1 MNKII
6 SQRKIMA
13 NRKNAEKSTG
23 PKTTEG
29 KAKSAM
35 NSIKYGIYSD
45 KYLIKDESYEEFD
58 NYRRKILKCLKPT
71 NPVLFDMATHIVSN
85 GWEYQRCTLLE
96 SKILNSKS
104 LRHDAERKENINEPK
119 KITVSWLDSPELQAH
134 YDALEEYS
142 KNEPKD
148 LAENDKYWKN
158 FDHVKVQS
166 ELKAK
171 KEKEASIMTESISEV
186 VEKNE
191 NNDEEFIEGL
201 PNDLWGIN
209 SLYKINVIGKR
220 HLANYHKAF
229 HSYFEAKK
237 KFNNSIDM

>member
-1 MNKII
+1 MSKII
-6 SQRKIMA
+6 SQRKIEA
-13 NRKNAEKSTG
+13 NRRNAKKSTG
-23 PKTTEG
+23 PKTEEG
-29 KAKSAM
+29 KARSAM

-58 NYRRKILKCLKPT
+58 NYRRKILKCLNPT
-71 NPVLFDMATHIVSN
+71 NAVLFDMATHVVSN

-104 LRHDAERKENINEPK
+104 SKHDAERKENNEEPK
-119 KITVSWLDSPELQAH
+119 QIIVSWQDSPELEAK
-134 YDALEEYS
+134 YGALEEYS
-142 KNEPKD
+142 KNEPTD
-148 LAENDKYWKN
+148 LAEKDNYWKN
-158 FDHVKVQS
+158 FDHKKIQS
-166 ELKAK
+166 EIKVK
-171 KEKEASIMTESISEV
+171 KEESIRIENDSDINDV
-186 VEKNE
+186 NE
-191 NNDEEFIEGL
+191 NNEEEFIEGL

>member
-1 MNKII
+1 MSKII
-6 SQRKIMA
+6 SQRKIEA
-13 NRKNAEKSTG
+13 NRRNAKKSTG
-23 PKTTEG
+23 PKTEEG
-29 KAKSAM
+29 KARSAM

-58 NYRRKILKCLKPT
+58 NYRRKILKCLNPT
-71 NPVLFDMATHIVSN
+71 NAVLFDMATHVVSN

-104 LRHDAERKENINEPK
+104 LKHDAERKENNEEAK
-119 KITVSWLDSPELQAH
+119 QIIVSWQDSPELEAK
-134 YDALEEYS
+134 YGALEEYS
-142 KNEPKD
+142 KNEPTD
-148 LAENDKYWKN
+148 LAEKDEYWKN
-158 FDHVKVQS
+158 FDHKKIQS
-166 ELKAK
+166 EIKVK
-171 KEKEASIMTESISEV
+171 KEEIIRIENDSDINEV
-186 VEKNE
+186 NE
-191 NNDEEFIEGL
+191 NNEEEFIEGL

>member
-1 MNKII
+1 MSKII
-6 SQRKIMA
+6 SQRKIEA
-13 NRKNAEKSTG
+13 NRRNAKKSTG
-23 PKTTEG
+23 PKTEEG
-29 KAKSAM
+29 KARSAM

-58 NYRRKILKCLKPT
+58 NYRRKILKCLNPT
-71 NPVLFDMATHIVSN
+71 NAVLFDMATHVVSN

-104 LRHDAERKENINEPK
+104 LKHDAERKENNEEAK
-119 KITVSWLDSPELQAH
+119 QIIVSWQDSPELQAK
-134 YDALEEYS
+134 YGALEEYS
-142 KNEPKD
+142 KNEPTD
-148 LAENDKYWKN
+148 LAEKDEYWKN
-158 FDHVKVQS
+158 FDHKKIQS
-166 ELKAK
+166 EIKVK
-171 KEKEASIMTESISEV
+171 KEESTKIENDSDINEV
-186 VEKNE
+186 NE
-191 NNDEEFIEGL
+191 NNEEEFIEGL

>member
-1 MNKII
+1 MSKII
-6 SQRKIMA
+6 SQRKIEA
-13 NRKNAEKSTG
+13 NRRNAKKSTG
-23 PKTTEG
+23 PKTEEG
-29 KAKSAM
+29 KARSAM

-58 NYRRKILKCLKPT
+58 NYRRKILKCLNPT
-71 NPVLFDMATHIVSN
+71 NAVLFDMATHVVSN

-104 LRHDAERKENINEPK
+104 LKHDAERKQNNEEAK
-119 KITVSWLDSPELQAH
+119 QIIVSWQDPPELEAK
-134 YDALEEYS
+134 YGALEEYS
-142 KNEPKD
+142 KNEPTD
-148 LAENDKYWKN
+148 LAEKDNYWKN
-158 FDHVKVQS
+158 FDHKKIQS
-166 ELKAK
+166 EIKVK
-171 KEKEASIMTESISEV
+171 KEESIRIENDSDINEV
-186 VEKNE
+186 NE
-191 NNDEEFIEGL
+191 NNEEEFIEGL

-237 KFNNSIDM
+237 KFNNLIDM

>member
-1 MNKII
+1 
-6 SQRKIMA
+6 
-13 NRKNAEKSTG
+13 
-23 PKTTEG
+23 
-29 KAKSAM
+29 
-35 NSIKYGIYSD
+35 
-45 KYLIKDESYEEFD
+45 
-58 NYRRKILKCLKPT
+58 
-71 NPVLFDMATHIVSN
+71 MATHVVSN

-104 LRHDAERKENINEPK
+104 LKHDAERKENNNQESK
-119 KITVSWLDSPELQAH
+119 KIIVSWQDSPELKAH

-142 KNEPKD
+142 KNEPTN
-148 LAENDKYWKN
+148 LVENDKYWKN
-158 FDHVKVQS
+158 FDHKKVQS
-166 ELKAK
+166 EIKAK
-171 KEKEASIMTESISEV
+171 KEESAKTENVSEIIEV
-186 VEKNE
+186 NE
-191 NNDEEFIEGL
+191 NTQEEFIEGL

>member
-1 MNKII
+1 MSKLI
-6 SQRKIMA
+6 SQRKIQA
-13 NRKNAEKSTG
+13 NRRNAKKSTG
-23 PKTTEG
+23 PKTADG

-45 KYLIKDESYEEFD
+45 KYLIKDESYEEFH
-58 NYRRKILKCLKPT
+58 NYRKKILKCLNPT
-71 NPVLFDMATHIVSN
+71 NAVLFDMATHVVSN

-104 LRHDAERKENINEPK
+104 LKHDAERKENNEEPK
-119 KITVSWLDSPELQAH
+119 QIIVSWQDSPELEAK
-134 YDALEEYS
+134 YGALEEYS
-142 KNEPKD
+142 KNEPTD
-148 LAENDKYWKN
+148 LAEKDEYWKN
-158 FDHVKVQS
+158 FDHKKIQS
-166 ELKAK
+166 EIKVK
-171 KEKEASIMTESISEV
+171 KEEIIRIENDSDINEV
-186 VEKNE
+186 NE
-191 NNDEEFIEGL
+191 NNEEEFIEGL

>member
-1 MNKII
+1 MSKII
-6 SQRKIMA
+6 SKKKIEA
-13 NRKNAEKSTG
+13 NRRNAQKSTG
-23 PKTTEG
+23 PRTVEG
-29 KAKSAM
+29 KSKSAM
-35 NSIKYGIYSD
+35 NSIKYGIYSE

-58 NYRRKILKCLKPT
+58 NYRKKILKCLNPT
-71 NPVLFDMATHIVSN
+71 NAVLFDMATHVVSN

-104 LRHDAERKENINEPK
+104 LKHEAERKENNEETK
-119 KITVSWLDSPELQAH
+119 KIVVSWLDSPDLEAK
-134 YDALEEYS
+134 YSALEEYS
-142 KNEPKD
+142 KNEPTD
-148 LAENDKYWKN
+148 AEEREKYWKD
-158 FDHVKVQS
+158 FDIS
-166 ELKAK
+166 KAKLDFK
-171 KEKEASIMTESISEV
+171 KEKDINIMRKSEL
-186 VEKNE
+186 NE
-191 NNDEEFIEGL
+191 DHQDDEEEFIEGL

>member
-1 MNKII
+1 MSKII
-6 SQRKIMA
+6 SQRKIEA
-13 NRKNAEKSTG
+13 NRRNAEKSTG

-35 NSIKYGIYSD
+35 NSIKYGIYSN

-58 NYRRKILKCLKPT
+58 NYRRKILKCLNPT
-71 NPVLFDMATHIVSN
+71 NPVLFDMATHVVSN

-104 LRHDAERKENINEPK
+104 LKHDAEHKENNKEPK
-119 KITVSWLDSPELQAH
+119 QIIVSWQDSPELEAK
-134 YDALEEYS
+134 YGALEEYS
-142 KNEPKD
+142 KNEPTD
-148 LAENDKYWKN
+148 LAEKDNYWKN
-158 FDHVKVQS
+158 FDHKKIQS
-166 ELKAK
+166 EIKVK
-171 KEKEASIMTESISEV
+171 KEESIRIENDSDVNEV
-186 VEKNE
+186 NE
-191 NNDEEFIEGL
+191 NNEEEFIEGL

>member
-1 MNKII
+1 MSKII
-6 SQRKIMA
+6 SQRKIEA
-13 NRKNAEKSTG
+13 NRRNAKKSTG
-23 PKTTEG
+23 PKTEEG
-29 KAKSAM
+29 KARSAM

-58 NYRRKILKCLKPT
+58 NYRRKILKCLNPT
-71 NPVLFDMATHIVSN
+71 NAVLFDMATHVVSN

-104 LRHDAERKENINEPK
+104 LKHDAERKQNNEAAK
-119 KITVSWLDSPELQAH
+119 QIIVSWQDSPELEAK
-134 YDALEEYS
+134 YGALEEYS
-142 KNEPKD
+142 KNEPTD
-148 LAENDKYWKN
+148 LAEKDNYWKN
-158 FDHVKVQS
+158 FDHKKIQS
-166 ELKAK
+166 EIKVK
-171 KEKEASIMTESISEV
+171 KEESIRIENDSDINEV
-186 VEKNE
+186 NE
-191 NNDEEFIEGL
+191 NNEEEFIEGL

>member
-1 MNKII
+1 MSKII
-6 SQRKIMA
+6 SQRKIEA
-13 NRKNAEKSTG
+13 NRRNAKKSTG
-23 PKTTEG
+23 PKTEEG
-29 KAKSAM
+29 KARSAM

-58 NYRRKILKCLKPT
+58 NYRRKILKCLNPT
-71 NPVLFDMATHIVSN
+71 NAVLFDMATHVVSN

-104 LRHDAERKENINEPK
+104 LRHDAERKQNNEEAK
-119 KITVSWLDSPELQAH
+119 QIIVSWQDPPELEAK
-134 YDALEEYS
+134 YGALEEYS
-142 KNEPKD
+142 KNEPTD
-148 LAENDKYWKN
+148 LAEKDNYWKN
-158 FDHVKVQS
+158 FDHKKIQS
-166 ELKAK
+166 EIKVK
-171 KEKEASIMTESISEV
+171 KEESIRIENDSDINEV
-186 VEKNE
+186 NE
-191 NNDEEFIEGL
+191 NNEEEFIEGL

>member
-1 MNKII
+1 MSKLI
-6 SQRKIMA
+6 SQRKIQA
-13 NRKNAEKSTG
+13 NRRNAKKSTG
-23 PKTTEG
+23 PKTADG

-45 KYLIKDESYEEFD
+45 KYLIKDESYEEFH
-58 NYRRKILKCLKPT
+58 NYRKKILKCLNPT
-71 NPVLFDMATHIVSN
+71 NAVLFDMATHVVSN

-104 LRHDAERKENINEPK
+104 LKHDAERKENNEEPK
-119 KITVSWLDSPELQAH
+119 QIIVSWQDSPELEAK
-134 YDALEEYS
+134 YGALEEYS
-142 KNEPKD
+142 KNEPTD
-148 LAENDKYWKN
+148 LAEKDNYWKN
-158 FDHVKVQS
+158 FDHKKIQS
-166 ELKAK
+166 EIKVK
-171 KEKEASIMTESISEV
+171 KEESISVENDSDINEV
-186 VEKNE
+186 NE
-191 NNDEEFIEGL
+191 NNEEEFIEGL

>member
-1 MNKII
+1 MSKII
-6 SQRKIMA
+6 SQRKIEA
-13 NRKNAEKSTG
+13 NRRNAKKSTG
-23 PKTTEG
+23 PKTEEG
-29 KAKSAM
+29 KARSAM

-58 NYRRKILKCLKPT
+58 NYRRKILKCLNPT
-71 NPVLFDMATHIVSN
+71 NAVLFDMATHVVSN

-104 LRHDAERKENINEPK
+104 LKHDAERKQNNEEAK
-119 KITVSWLDSPELQAH
+119 QIIVSWQDSPELEAK
-134 YDALEEYS
+134 YGALEEYS
-142 KNEPKD
+142 KNEPTD
-148 LAENDKYWKN
+148 LAEKDEYWKN
-158 FDHVKVQS
+158 FDHKKIQS
-166 ELKAK
+166 EIKVK
-171 KEKEASIMTESISEV
+171 KEEIIRIENDSDINEV
-186 VEKNE
+186 NE
-191 NNDEEFIEGL
+191 NNEEEFIEGL

>member
-1 MNKII
+1 MSKTISHKKIEANK
-6 SQRKIMA
+6 R
-13 NRKNAEKSTG
+13 NAKRSTG
-23 PKTTEG
+23 PKTPEG

-45 KYLIKDESYEEFD
+45 KYLIKDESYEDFD
-58 NYRRKILKCLKPT
+58 NYRKKILRCLNPT
-71 NPVLFDMATHIVSN
+71 NPVLFDMATHVVSN

-104 LRHDAERKENINEPK
+104 LRHEAERKENDEEPK
-119 KITVSWLDSPELQAH
+119 KIIVSWQDSPELEAK
-134 YDALEEYS
+134 YAAYEEYS
-142 KNEPKD
+142 KNEPTD
-148 LAENDKYWKN
+148 LIERDKYRKD
-158 FDHVKVQS
+158 FDFKKVQS
-166 ELKAK
+166 ELSIK
-171 KEKEASIMTESISEV
+171 KEEDIRI
-186 VEKNE
+186 EKNSE
-191 NNDEEFIEGL
+191 LIEEHDNIEEEFIEGL
-201 PNDLWGIN
+201 PNDLWCIN

>member
-1 MNKII
+1 MSKLI
-6 SQRKIMA
+6 SQRKIEA
-13 NRKNAEKSTG
+13 NRRNAKKSTG
-23 PKTTEG
+23 PKTVEG

-45 KYLIKDESYEEFD
+45 KYLIKDESYDEFD
-58 NYRRKILKCLKPT
+58 NYRRKILKCLNPT
-71 NPVLFDMATHIVSN
+71 NAVLFDMATHVVSN

-104 LRHDAERKENINEPK
+104 LKHNAERKENIEEPK
-119 KITVSWLDSPELQAH
+119 QIIVSWQDSPDLQEKFGA
-134 YDALEEYS
+134 YEEYS
-142 KNEPKD
+142 KNEPINP
-148 LAENDKYWKN
+148 LERDKYRKD
-158 FDHVKVQS
+158 FDLDKTIS
-166 ELKAK
+166 ELRAK
-171 KEKEASIMTESISEV
+171 KKE
-186 VEKNE
+186 VEKVENESVIVEENE
-191 NNDEEFIEGL
+191 NEEEFIEGL

>member
-1 MNKII
+1 MSKII
-6 SQRKIMA
+6 SQRKIEA
-13 NRKNAEKSTG
+13 NRRNAKKSTG
-23 PKTTEG
+23 PKTEEG
-29 KAKSAM
+29 KVRSAM

-58 NYRRKILKCLKPT
+58 NYRRKILKCLNPT
-71 NPVLFDMATHIVSN
+71 NAVLFDMATHVVSN

-104 LRHDAERKENINEPK
+104 LKHDAERKKNNEEAK
-119 KITVSWLDSPELQAH
+119 QIIVSWQDPPELEAK
-134 YDALEEYS
+134 YGALEEYS
-142 KNEPKD
+142 KNEPTD
-148 LAENDKYWKN
+148 LAEKDNYWKN
-158 FDHVKVQS
+158 FDHKKIQS
-166 ELKAK
+166 EIKVK
-171 KEKEASIMTESISEV
+171 KEESIRIENDSDINEV
-186 VEKNE
+186 NE
-191 NNDEEFIEGL
+191 NNEEEFIEGL

-237 KFNNSIDM
+237 KFNNPIDM

>member
-1 MNKII
+1 MSKII
-6 SQRKIMA
+6 SQRKIEA
-13 NRKNAEKSTG
+13 NRRNAEKSTG

-35 NSIKYGIYSD
+35 NSIKYGIYSN

-58 NYRRKILKCLKPT
+58 NYRRKILKCLNPT
-71 NPVLFDMATHIVSN
+71 NPVLFDMATHVVSN

-104 LRHDAERKENINEPK
+104 LKHDAEHKENNKEPK
-119 KITVSWLDSPELQAH
+119 QIIVSWQDSPELEAK
-134 YDALEEYS
+134 YGALEEYS
-142 KNEPKD
+142 KNEPTD
-148 LAENDKYWKN
+148 LAEKDNYWKN
-158 FDHVKVQS
+158 FDHKKIQYEIKV
-166 ELKAK
+166 K
-171 KEKEASIMTESISEV
+171 KEESIRIENDSDVNEV
-186 VEKNE
+186 NE
-191 NNDEEFIEGL
+191 NNEEEFIEGL

>member
-1 MNKII
+1 MSKLI
-6 SQRKIMA
+6 SQRKIQA
-13 NRKNAEKSTG
+13 NRRNAKKSTG
-23 PKTTEG
+23 PKTADG

-45 KYLIKDESYEEFD
+45 KYLIKDESYEEFH
-58 NYRRKILKCLKPT
+58 NYRKKILKCLNPT
-71 NPVLFDMATHIVSN
+71 NAVLFDMATHVVSN

-104 LRHDAERKENINEPK
+104 LKHDAERKQNNEEAK
-119 KITVSWLDSPELQAH
+119 QIIVSWQDPPELEAK
-134 YDALEEYS
+134 YGALEEYS
-142 KNEPKD
+142 KNEPTD
-148 LAENDKYWKN
+148 LAEKDNYWKN
-158 FDHVKVQS
+158 FDHKKIQS
-166 ELKAK
+166 EIKVK
-171 KEKEASIMTESISEV
+171 KEESIRIENDSDINEV
-186 VEKNE
+186 NE
-191 NNDEEFIEGL
+191 NNEEEFIEGL